1 MSETYFP
8 TSDLLRRKFQTALV
22 IGTLALSVASTL
34 YLLLFAEK
42 IGFSVSQMIEGK
54 LTAGFSAV
62 FSPFVLMLVVLILIA
77 GAVIGSFMVSMMMAQ
92 RKRDIGLM
100 KAAGCP
106 NDLVFGYFFTEVLIV
121 VFLSC
126 VTGVLLG
133 SLADLAST
141 TLLGNLGLQAAQV
154 SFDLWLVVIVFI
166 IFFVLGLIV
175 GVKPILEA
183 SKVEPARAISPFFSI
198 GLRKDSGS
206 KVVSKSAFTSRIAVR
221 NLVRHRSATIK
232 IVLCMSVVFT
242 LVTVGVAGGLIA
254 DRTTKSWVE
263 KAVGKDIVL
272 VAHRDVCEQYRLLL
286 REFLAGTAEAPF
298 NYADERYSI
307 SDNLLNDIGSLVGND
322 SLDIRLVLNTT
333 ASEIQGITFGE
344 ETSQTQTVGD
354 HRQEECLIVG
364 IEPERALS
372 SWFLEG
378 RFLESDGVS
387 ETVVGD
393 TLARIMFSEPLVQ
406 KMKIFEENLDVVGI
420 CIDPVNNGK
429 VAYVPIKTL
438 ENITFVTKPNLV
450 FIKIDPLANRTESVD
465 QIRTLVNTQYSEFS
479 VLELDPVLDEDRSFL
494 GYIWSS
500 VILLPLLSLGAA
512 SFCLIG
518 YVILTI
524 EEQRQEFG
532 ILRAVGARSNV
543 VTNVVS
549 RQSLIVLLSSYGL
562 GISFGT
568 IITLLILVQKPL
580 VTPLTVLEI
589 AGWLAIAFAVTFVC
603 SLYPAVRFAKKPLTE
618 VMRPA

>member
-1 MSETYFP
+1 
-8 TSDLLRRKFQTALV
+8 
-22 IGTLALSVASTL
+22 
-34 YLLLFAEK
+34 
-42 IGFSVSQMIEGK
+42 
-54 LTAGFSAV
+54 
-62 FSPFVLMLVVLILIA
+62 
-77 GAVIGSFMVSMMMAQ
+77 
-92 RKRDIGLM
+92 
-100 KAAGCP
+100 
-106 NDLVFGYFFTEVLIV
+106 
-121 VFLSC
+121 
-126 VTGVLLG
+126 
-133 SLADLAST
+133 
-141 TLLGNLGLQAAQV
+141 
-154 SFDLWLVVIVFI
+154 
-166 IFFVLGLIV
+166 
-175 GVKPILEA
+175 
-183 SKVEPARAISPFFSI
+183 
-198 GLRKDSGS
+198 
-206 KVVSKSAFTSRIAVR
+206 
-221 NLVRHRSATIK
+221 
-232 IVLCMSVVFT
+232 
-242 LVTVGVAGGLIA
+242 
-254 DRTTKSWVE
+254 
-263 KAVGKDIVL
+263 
-272 VAHRDVCEQYRLLL
+272 
-286 REFLAGTAEAPF
+286 
-298 NYADERYSI
+298 
-307 SDNLLNDIGSLVGND
+307 
-322 SLDIRLVLNTT
+322 
-333 ASEIQGITFGE
+333 
-344 ETSQTQTVGD
+344 
-354 HRQEECLIVG
+354 
-364 IEPERALS
+364 
-372 SWFLEG
+372 
-378 RFLESDGVS
+378 
-387 ETVVGD
+387 
-393 TLARIMFSEPLVQ
+393 MFSEPLVQ

-500 VILLPLLSLGAA
+500 VMLLPLLSLGAA